1 MIVAI
6 TGANGFIGQHLV
18 RRFGEA
24 GWDVRSVV
32 RRDAEFGRLPECFAA
47 ADVVVHAA
55 AATRSPTVAQ
65 LRESNVGLTA
75 RVVDAARSA
84 GVPRVVFIS
93 SLAAVGPASSREQ
106 PVSDTTPPAPFEAYG
121 RAKLD
126 AERVVQAGGVPFTIV
141 RPAAVYGPGD
151 RDFLSLF
158 RAAQRGVAIHPA
170 NREQWISIVHVED
183 VARAIVQAATL
194 EVAIGR
200 VYCLAN
206 AEPVR
211 WADLFR
217 MVAKCAGRQLSAD
230 VEIPRPLIEFGAR
243 VGDIV
248 ARVTGRAGLLT
259 SEKVMLSKPRFWIC
273 SSERATRELGLTST
287 IPLHEGLCDTYRWYI
302 ERGWL

>member
-18 RRFGEA
+18 RQFGDA
-24 GWDVRSVV
+24 RWDVRPVV
-32 RRDAEFGRLPECFAA
+32 RRDVELGRLPGCFAG

-55 AATRSPTVAQ
+55 GATRSPTVAE

-75 RVVDAARSA
+75 TVIDAARSA
-84 GVPRVVFIS
+84 SVARVVFIS

-106 PVSDTTPPAPFEAYG
+106 AVTDTTAPSPIEAYG
-121 RAKLD
+121 KAKLD
-126 AERVVQAGGVPFTIV
+126 AESVVQAAGIPFTVV

-151 RDFLSLF
+151 RDFLALF
-158 RAAQRGVAIHPA
+158 RIARRGIAIHPA
-170 NREQWISIVHVED
+170 NREQWISIVHVND
-183 VARAIVQAATL
+183 LVRAIMQAATL

-200 VYCLAN
+200 VYCLGN

-217 MVAKCAGRQLSAD
+217 MVAECAGRRLSVD
-230 VEIPRPLIEFGAR
+230 VEVPRPLVEFGAR

-248 ARVTGRAGLLT
+248 ARATGRAGLFT
-259 SEKVMLSKPRFWIC
+259 SEKVALSKPGYWIC

-287 IPLHEGLCDTYRWYI
+287 IPLHEGLCDTYRWYL